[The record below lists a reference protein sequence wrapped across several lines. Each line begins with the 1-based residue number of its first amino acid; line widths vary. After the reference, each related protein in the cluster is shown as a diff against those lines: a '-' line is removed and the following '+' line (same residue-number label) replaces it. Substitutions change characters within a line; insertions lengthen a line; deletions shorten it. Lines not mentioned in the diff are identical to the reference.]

1 MKVALTGSTGL
12 VGKRLVEA
20 LSARGDEVLRLVRRV
35 PRAPGEVEWY
45 TDRGV
50 ADPHLLEDLDGVVHL
65 AGENIAARRWT
76 AAQKERIRA
85 SRVDGTRH
93 LVANLSGLARR
104 PRVFVSASAVG
115 FYGDTGD
122 REVDETAGPG
132 TGFLPEVCKAW
143 EGASAPLAALG
154 VRLVHSRFGVVLSPE
169 GGALV
174 KMLTPFRLG
183 LGGPVG
189 SGRQGMSWIA
199 LPDAVGALLHA
210 LDTPSVVG
218 PLNAVAPAPCTNA
231 EFTRALGRAL
241 HRPAVMPLP
250 AFAARLAFGEVADDL
265 LLASVRVR
273 PGVLRRT
280 GYPYALPEL
289 EPALKT
295 LLQR

>member
-1 MKVALTGSTGL
+1 
-12 VGKRLVEA
+12 
-20 LSARGDEVLRLVRRV
+20 
-35 PRAPGEVEWY
+35 
-45 TDRGV
+45 
-50 ADPHLLEDLDGVVHL
+50 
-65 AGENIAARRWT
+65 
-76 AAQKERIRA
+76 
-85 SRVDGTRH
+85 
-93 LVANLSGLARR
+93 
-104 PRVFVSASAVG
+104 
-115 FYGDTGD
+115 
-122 REVDETAGPG
+122 
-132 TGFLPEVCKAW
+132 
-143 EGASAPLAALG
+143 
-154 VRLVHSRFGVVLSPE
+154 VHSRFGVVLSPE